1 MLFLLDKFDFKS
13 ITTIQLYNLTFK
25 DKKMLT
31 QLVDFKASYNK
42 VINILKLKDK
52 SFKLSILTTYIPE
65 LEVLLNTKLFKYL
78 VNWKYQPFNFKL
90 KDIKSFYITHLK
102 LSNNYAKAKA

>member
-1 MLFLLDKFDFKS
+1 MDL
-13 ITTIQLYNLTFK
+13 
-25 DKKMLT
+25 
-31 QLVDFKASYNK
+31 KAGHDE

-78 VNWKYQPFNFKL
+78 VNWKY
-90 KDIKSFYITHLK
+90 
-102 LSNNYAKAKA
+102 